1 MSVLHKNFAEE
12 EARPKQATV
21 TEDSE
26 VRLSEH
32 VSGGASGAAKP

>member
-1 MSVLHKNFAEE
+1 MHKNFAEE

-26 VRLSEH
+26 ELSEH